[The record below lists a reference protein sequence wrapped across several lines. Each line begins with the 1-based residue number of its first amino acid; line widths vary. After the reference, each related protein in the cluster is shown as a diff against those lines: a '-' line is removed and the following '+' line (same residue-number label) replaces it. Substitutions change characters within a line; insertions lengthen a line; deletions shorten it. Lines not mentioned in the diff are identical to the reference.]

1 MTIACASI
9 AKYGRHWAIYDPAG
23 NLVCLCVYRKGA
35 REVAARLDAAEH
47 VGRKLYE
54 AAAAYVA
61 TRPATSAAK

>member
-1 MTIACASI
+1 MTI

-35 REVAARLDAAEH
+35 REVAARLDAAE
-47 VGRKLYE
+47 RLSRRLYE

-61 TRPATSAAK
+61 TIPAPAGGAE

>member
-1 MTIACASI
+1 MTIT
-9 AKYGRHWAIYDPAG
+9 KYGRHWGVYDPAG

-35 REVAARLDAAEH
+35 REVADRLDAAEH

-61 TRPATSAAK
+61 TQPTTTAAK